1 MKRNNSNMYQLMY
14 TTVDGRTQPLKL
26 QDSGVERKNF
36 SLTELDLITSKATN
50 LEQLI
55 DILNESAGL
64 NIAPKSDIYIQYKVN
79 GKLRKTDIVYNNMTF
94 LISLASSNKGQAKIK
109 AKVGTYMEKFLS
121 DIKANSD
128 LYKFL
133 ISRDNSYRYISSWLS
148 DAISEYLVVTD
159 YDFGRASYEEISEV
173 RSTLIHYFS
182 YYKAIRGIEIGKYH
196 YSLKLQGKEI
206 PKDPNILTSSQLA
219 YLNYELNRKDKVS
232 KKEDKKE
239 DKKDKKKEDDDQ
251 GSLFDID
258 EYTYKKN
265 K

>member
-79 GKLRKTDIVYNNMTF
+79 GKLRKMDIVYNNMTF
-94 LISLASSNKGQAKIK
+94 LISLASSNKGQA
-109 AKVGTYMEKFLS
+109 
-121 DIKANSD
+121 IKANSD

-148 DAISEYLVVTD
+148 DAISEYLAVTD

-173 RSTLIHYFS
+173 RRTLIHYFS

-232 KKEDKKE
+232 KKED
-239 DKKDKKKEDDDQ
+239 DDQ